1 MTAARSIS
9 FLGLKNT
16 TLPCNIIR
24 DSTCIL
30 QLQSEKGQEDTE
42 AINSQVK
49 SHTKTKKLKE
59 RKKTTTTTNPSSS
72 CCENEKV
79 YVHSKYFTISC
90 GVFQ

>member
-1 MTAARSIS
+1 MTVACSIS

-59 RKKTTTTTNPSSS
+59 RKKKNNNNKP
-72 CCENEKV
+72 
-79 YVHSKYFTISC
+79 
-90 GVFQ
+90 